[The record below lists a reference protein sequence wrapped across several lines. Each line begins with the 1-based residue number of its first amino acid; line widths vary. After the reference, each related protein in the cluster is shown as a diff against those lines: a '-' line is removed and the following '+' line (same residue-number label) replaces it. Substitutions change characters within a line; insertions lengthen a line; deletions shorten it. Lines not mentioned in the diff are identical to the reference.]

1 MSSDLNTLLEMGFPQ
16 NRAEKALAKTGNQG
30 AQVAMDWL
38 FSHED
43 DPDIDEPY
51 VAPQVWAF
59 PSFTSLTLSHF
70 PSPLPLPFLSLS
82 HFPSPLPTLS
92 FPPVF
97 FSSMY

>member
-51 VAPQVWAF
+51 VAPQGHVLGKEASDEK
-59 PSFTSLTLSHF
+59 PAAEESANTASGEGQAEVRDL
-70 PSPLPLPFLSLS
+70 
-82 HFPSPLPTLS
+82 
-92 FPPVF
+92 
-97 FSSMY
+97 

>member
-51 VAPQVWAF
+51 VPPQGHVLGKE
-59 PSFTSLTLSHF
+59 PSDKPAAEPEANNTASGEGQTQQQ
-70 PSPLPLPFLSLS
+70 
-82 HFPSPLPTLS
+82 
-92 FPPVF
+92 VIRVQ
-97 FSSMY
+97 